1 MGPTVFNTAKMR
13 REELGG
19 GMMLTE
25 VSALQKT
32 IIFVFHSFVKYETQ
46 PVLKL
51 SKLSKLIGSFVI
63 TNFL

>member
-13 REELGG
+13 KEELGG

-25 VSALQKT
+25 VSALRKT
-32 IIFVFHSFVKYETQ
+32 IFFVFHTFAKYETQ

-63 TNFL
+63 TKFL